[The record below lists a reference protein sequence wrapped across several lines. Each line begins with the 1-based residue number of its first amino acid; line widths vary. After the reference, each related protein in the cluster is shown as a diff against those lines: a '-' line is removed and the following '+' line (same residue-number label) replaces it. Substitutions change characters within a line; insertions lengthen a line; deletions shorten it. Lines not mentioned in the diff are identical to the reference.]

1 MRFVLALLLVGHAA
15 VHAVMWTLPFT
26 DAVHDMPFD
35 PADSWV
41 LGNRPE
47 IALALA
53 GTTTAGLLGAAV
65 GVALATSW
73 WPPLLATSAVV
84 SLLLMGLF
92 LSRYWTVGI
101 ALSIALAIYAV
112 RAETA

>member
-1 MRFVLALLLVGHAA
+1 MRIALALLLVGHAA

-26 DAVHDMPFD
+26 DAVDDMPFD

-41 LGNRPE
+41 LGHRPE
-47 IALALA
+47 VALVLA
-53 GTTTAGLLGAAV
+53 GATAAGLLGTAA
-65 GVALATSW
+65 GVALAASW
-73 WPPLLATSAVV
+73 WPPLLATSAVA

-101 ALSIALAIYAV
+101 ALSIALAIYAL
-112 RAETA
+112 RAEPA